1 MRLSVLMNAGP
12 WLPVPP
18 VGYGGVENVVASL
31 VPELRRRGVR
41 VLLCSVG
48 SSSIPVDH
56 HAWTFQEGQFPQLAG
71 PFDTATAIARAHM
84 ECVLD
89 TIRDHP
95 DIDIIHDHLEGIG
108 PTVLSAL
115 GPEAPPVLQTLHWD
129 LGKRPDF
136 YASFDGRGRVFFNGV
151 SATQLARAPERLRS
165 QTLGVVHLGV
175 NPEAFELERKKHD
188 HFVILGRLTRAK
200 GTDVAARLSGE
211 LGRALCIAGP
221 VGGLTTPEEL
231 DAALADPASPFH
243 HCEDVRFYLDHVRP
257 YEDGARIRW
266 IGSVDAAAK
275 RHLVSHARAVLAPIR
290 WDEPGATAAIEA
302 LAWGTPIIAM
312 RHGALGEI
320 VQDGVNGFLVDDE
333 RAFARAMLRIDEI
346 DPRACRRSV
355 EERFT
360 ASAMAE
366 AYLKLYQD
374 VVTRTAPGRRNAS
387 SATV

>member
-1 MRLSVLMNAGP
+1 MSLTVLMNAGP

-31 VPELRRRGVR
+31 VPELRHRGVR

-48 SSSIPVDH
+48 TSSVPVDH
-56 HAWTFQEGQFPQLAG
+56 HAWTFQEGQFPKLAG
-71 PFDTATAIARAHM
+71 PFNSAPAIARAHM

-95 DIDIIHDHLEGIG
+95 EIDVVHDHLEVVG
-108 PTVLSAL
+108 PTVLSTL

-129 LGKRPDF
+129 LRKRLDF

-151 SATQLARAPERLRS
+151 SETQLARAPERIRS

-175 NPEAFELERKKHD
+175 NLEASELQPKKNSY
-188 HFVILGRLTRAK
+188 FVILGRLTRAK
-200 GTDVAARLSGE
+200 GADVAARLSRE
-211 LGRALCIAGP
+211 LMRELRIAGP
-221 VGGLTTPEEL
+221 VGGLTAPEEL

-243 HCEDVRFYLDHVRP
+243 DCEDVRFYLDSVRP

-266 IGSVDAAAK
+266 VGSVDAAAK
-275 RHLVSHARAVLAPIR
+275 RHLVSYARAVLAPVR

-312 RHGALGEI
+312 RRGALREI

-346 DPRACRRSV
+346 DPGACRRSV
-355 EERFT
+355 EERFS
-360 ASAMAE
+360 AWAMAE
-366 AYLKLYQD
+366 AYLKLYQA
-374 VVTRTAPGRRNAS
+374 VIARTAPRRRNAS